1 MSVYLARAAPATKP
15 DGLDSELA
23 FQKHIGRAD
32 WGGMQLQ
39 EKQEFCQLL
48 PPQCLAPLPSHL
60 LVPVPVLH
68 LLSRFVRRTQRT
80 SPLLGQQPVTYSKPS
95 LSFTSPL
102 LSTKQS
108 QNFPLPDRTENH
120 LQLLVLLPVLSKP
133 PAPFCKHAAALS
145 RTRAEGCISTECYQM
160 ITLCTYMNNKY
171 WSYRCCSH
179 IYNPYMPIH
188 IGTLCSCIYEHC
200 HICVF
205 F

>member
-1 MSVYLARAAPATKP
+1 MLGTSP
-15 DGLDSELA
+15 
-23 FQKHIGRAD
+23 Q
-32 WGGMQLQ
+32 
-39 EKQEFCQLL
+39 
-48 PPQCLAPLPSHL
+48 PPPCSSSSPPP
-60 LVPVPVLH
+60 PVPLCETH
-68 LLSRFVRRTQRT
+68 TAGI
-80 SPLLGQQPVTYSKPS
+80 PLLGQQPVTYSKPC

-133 PAPFCKHAAALS
+133 PASFCKHTAALS
-145 RTRAEGCISTECYQM
+145 RTRAKGCISTECYQM

-171 WSYRCCSH
+171 WSYRYCPH